1 MSADQNR
8 IKQREQDILG
18 KPMRLAP
25 VTEVSDD
32 LKSIV
37 TPPSGYEKKAGR
49 EPVMLKILA
58 HNPPMLREMVDIMS
72 FFLVRGSLPV
82 RDRELAVL
90 RMAWMRQIPF
100 IWGEHVA
107 VGKRIGMTT
116 EEIERITQ
124 GSSAPGWSE
133 HERAVVKATEE
144 LVENALVSDE
154 TWATLSKTYD
164 AKFLVEL
171 LGLVGQ
177 YQALGYIQNSLRM
190 PLFEGNPGLSAR

>member
-1 MSADQNR
+1 MSAD
-8 IKQREQDILG
+8 IKQREQDIFG
-18 KPMRLAP
+18 QPTRLQP
-25 VTEVSDD
+25 VAEVSDD
-32 LKSIV
+32 LKAAMA
-37 TPPSGYEKKAGR
+37 PPPGYEKKAGR

-58 HNPPMLREMVDIMS
+58 HNPGMLREMVDIMS
-72 FFLVRGSLPV
+72 FFQVRGTLPL

-90 RMAWMRQIPF
+90 RMAWMRQLPF

-107 VGKRIGMTT
+107 IGHRIGMTT
-116 EEIERITQ
+116 EEIERITK

-133 HERAVVKATEE
+133 HERAVVKASEE
-144 LVENALVSDE
+144 LTDNSMISDA

-190 PLFEGNPGLSAR
+190 PLFEGNPGLAAR